1 MRLTFHV
8 MSSPL
13 GLLFLART
21 ERGLRYLEFMDR
33 KSLKRMIGA
42 HEAEHPD
49 AKWEPSLL
57 ELKRYVDQLDD
68 YFSGNRTEFTAP
80 LDPIGS
86 EFQMQVWSVL
96 RRIPYGETVSYAE
109 IARQVGQPQA
119 ARAVGLANNQ
129 NPIAIVVPCHRVI
142 GADGSMT
149 GYGGG
154 LPRKRWLLDHETR
167 VAKPVGRT
175 LDLFSPPAA
184 VPLARR
190 EAEVAA
196 IAKGA
201 AVANARAAK
210 SNLAEQERLAKIR
223 AEQERVR
230 IRAEQERLTKVRA
243 QQERAAKA
251 RIEQERAAKA
261 RAEQERVSKA
271 AAVLRSAAT
280 KTSTSKTGA
289 TVARS
294 SATKSPAK
302 VAPPDWTTMN
312 RSQHQK
318 RPIANVDWP
327 EAKA

>member
-1 MRLTFHV
+1 MRLSYHV

-42 HEAEHPD
+42 HEAELPD

-57 ELKRYVDQLDD
+57 ELKRYVDQLDE

-80 LDPIGS
+80 LDPTGS
-86 EFQMQVWSVL
+86 EFQMQVWNAL
-96 RRIPYGETVSYAE
+96 RRIAYGETVSYAE

-129 NPIAIVVPCHRVI
+129 NPLAIVVPCHRVI

-154 LPRKRWLLDHETR
+154 LPRKRWLLDHEAR

-175 LDLFSPPAA
+175 LNLFSPPAA

-201 AVANARAAK
+201 AAANARAAR
-210 SNLAEQERLAKIR
+210 SSAL
-223 AEQERVR
+223 
-230 IRAEQERLTKVRA
+230 
-243 QQERAAKA
+243 
-251 RIEQERAAKA
+251 EQERAAKVRVDRERMIRAATIA
-261 RAEQERVSKA
+261 RGPA
-271 AAVLRSAAT
+271 AKSPAT
-280 KTSTSKTGA
+280 KTAAVRPAIKSRAK
-289 TVARS
+289 TVAKKPAARAVARTAAAKTRPAS
-294 SATKSPAK
+294 SGGRSPAR
-302 VAPPDWTTMN
+302 ATSRAAGARRGPGR
-312 RSQHQK
+312 RS
-318 RPIANVDWP
+318 
-327 EAKA
+327 AK